1 MLEMLGNGEFFFSYL
16 FFFLTSL
23 ARMDWVQTFPN
34 FEDMPKGWLEEDLS
48 AGLGDKHLFP
58 NGKVFFLY

>member
-1 MLEMLGNGEFFFSYL
+1 
-16 FFFLTSL
+16 
-23 ARMDWVQTFPN
+23 MDWVQTFPN

-58 NGKVFFLY
+58 NGKVFFSTKFFNNPNAYLYF